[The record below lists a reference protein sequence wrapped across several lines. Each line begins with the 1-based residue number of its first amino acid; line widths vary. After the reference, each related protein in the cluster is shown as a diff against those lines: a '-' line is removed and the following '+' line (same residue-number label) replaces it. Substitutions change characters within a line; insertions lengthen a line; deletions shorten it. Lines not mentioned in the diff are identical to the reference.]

1 MPTIKQYGPS
11 RVTTQVTRQP
21 TARDAPAGAF
31 GGAVAKGLGDA
42 AIEYERVQDDIST
55 TEARAAL
62 NSFQKTEM
70 SILTDPE
77 TGYYGKSGNN
87 AYSGAQPTLK
97 SLADLKGTLG
107 KTLSDS
113 ARKKFEESADQRIAS
128 ASMNVNRHAARGYK
142 EWKNRGFDDEI
153 ENNLEEASMAYDNEE
168 QFNRA
173 REAGAQ
179 AVYEKA
185 TLAGLDPKEATE
197 TYRAEFVKNGVLA
210 AINESSAKGEEILAK
225 HVEQLGGEGPTYDL
239 LKGKIAAKKQAEQTA
254 YETTYALNKSTA
266 VNDRYG
272 SDRNAIR
279 DEVNAIT
286 DPVLRE
292 KTMKQSMVEFNR
304 RETANDEARV
314 EVYKAAQVAVNEE
327 GGLNAWI
334 AQNSEAWL
342 SLEPLERQKLESGK
356 MVETDWNKYI
366 ELQLLPQD
374 ELAQINPAKYT
385 TVFSESEL
393 SKLTSSVKQ
402 ARQGETGVGRSR
414 AATVSSY
421 LESVVGKKKSSW
433 NDDDRRM
440 SNSFQRFLAV
450 EERALRD
457 EKQSPLTEIEFDQM
471 LNRIT
476 SKYIIEGKMNFN
488 DEDQFL
494 DEEVT
499 FETFKDDNVSK
510 YTEWLRGNGL
520 EVNMKNLGL
529 ARRKNVLKLE

>member
-356 MVETDWNKYI
+356 MVDTDWNKYI

-385 TVFSESEL
+385 TIFSESEL

-450 EERALRD
+450 EEKALRD

-471 LNRIT
+471 LNRLT

>member
-142 EWKNRGFDDEI
+142 EWKNSGFDDEI

-185 TLAGLDPKEATE
+185 TLAGLDSKEATE

-225 HVEQLGGEGPTYDL
+225 HVQHLGGEGPTYDL

-254 YETTYALNKSTA
+254 YETAYALNKSTA
-266 VNDRYG
+266 INDRYG

-374 ELAQINPAKYT
+374 KLAQVNPAKYT
-385 TVFSESEL
+385 TIFAESEL
-393 SKLTSSVKQ
+393 SKVTASVKQ

-421 LESVVGKKKSSW
+421 LESVVGKKKSTW
-433 NDDDRRM
+433 NDDDRRV

-450 EERALRD
+450 EEDALRE
-457 EKQSPLTEIEFDQM
+457 EKGAPLTAIEFDQM
-471 LNRIT
+471 LNRLT
-476 SKYIIEGKMNFN
+476 SKHIIEGKMNFN

>member
-142 EWKNRGFDDEI
+142 EWKNSGFDDEI

-185 TLAGLDPKEATE
+185 TLAGLDSKEATE

-225 HVEQLGGEGPTYDL
+225 HVQHLGGEGPTYDL

-254 YETTYALNKSTA
+254 YETAYALNKSTA
-266 VNDRYG
+266 INDRYG

-356 MVETDWNKYI
+356 MVDTDWNKYI

-385 TVFSESEL
+385 TIFSESEL

-450 EERALRD
+450 EEKALRD

-471 LNRIT
+471 LNRLT